1 MDKPGLRD
9 ALPQPKLSD
18 TRTDQFWSNLD
29 SSLSA
34 AAAPSAAQTPQRD
47 LNVGLGDV
55 ARGVGAGALDLVGG
69 IGELSRQASQ
79 FGKENAGK
87 QGGDYLEQARANMAS
102 KLSPVLDV
110 VAGAGD
116 LAKSG
121 AESLTEGMSGDA
133 KEAIGRSLIDETPE
147 GRLTLGDGAG
157 DIDVWAMKM
166 AQGVGSLL
174 PTLAAGG
181 VTGVAAKVSIGRAVT
196 ASMVKRGATQKVAE
210 AVAAKAVSKIA
221 YGASVTTGVTGSVG
235 SAGVNARDTVLGMS
249 FDELA
254 GSDTFRQ
261 AFTRIDQDQQ
271 TAHLSDEEKL
281 GLAREET
288 ANLASRA
295 TMSDAKVWGAAA
307 MGSMMGDAMLFKML
321 AGKAAT
327 GGVLKGAAKGAAG
340 EGISETLEEG
350 VQQYAVNESLN
361 EVAAADIDPM
371 KGVMSSAIEGGLIGM
386 GTGGAVGAV
395 GGARGGKHASQ
406 EDGVGTGPVAEPSAP
421 VTEDAAGPAVD
432 PNFASAPLEDGKQ
445 APSASQ
451 AEGELNP
458 LGPSASQ
465 FDELRDVPAYLRRD
479 DTAARFKGMAADSEV
494 QRALAGEFGQTV
506 QELVASQMKAGD
518 QGKSLYERAQAGEL
532 GLDPFAGN
540 KSAQQVAMENQR
552 LALPLKDVI
561 FAGDA
566 NAKPKGE
573 ALAAPGDH
581 DDHQAGPGPQFRG
594 TERTRWQSGQ
604 EGDLL
609 PPERDPRYYA
619 AEALPGAT
627 IEGEGREVGTELPH
641 RNVVYGTDGRPAQQK
656 AANLAQR
663 ERELANQPP
672 QIGQSDTIFAGGASG
687 SDPRNSAY
695 TPPKLSRDQVDGSL
709 DTQST
714 RDPRSEVAR
723 SIEGAGKDTDSVFGP
738 LKSLRIT
745 RKGKPFGTEK
755 EAAMASRKGQEMP
768 VPLNGGGFGV
778 AAIGEVQQAQA
789 QQGGVKQP
797 SSNSAQQDRQDGK
810 TEIAQNGMVIV
821 HGSGNPGMSEQD
833 IQIVR
838 ASGQKQGKKGRVY
851 GGFYGTSEQDAHQAQ
866 AYADMMG
873 GTPTLYDVKIKPGTK
888 VLHKQG
894 DITRLS
900 ESYINEL
907 VSQGYGVVTGTDPR
921 GQTEHVVIDKSAVA
935 SMAPRGAQATPSQV
949 NDTNVADM
957 RQPSDQPA
965 ASVSAETVPAPSA
978 TAGEASQLAP
988 AIDTGYRE
996 VIPVNQPQAEV
1007 SNEPVTPVPAIG
1019 RERQGDQPSAGET
1032 AAAGAGPAIAGLAD
1046 RAGSGYPA
1054 DNTPASPVPN
1064 GQQQDDQALTAPAPD
1079 AGAAVSGRIGE
1090 EELRDRDLLK
1100 EHGGHWKYRS
1110 AVGAGW
1116 FTANTK
1122 EAAIERAEEA
1132 YRKAVSKGEPVPTR
1146 DERFAQADAELFSE
1160 MDRRYGKMSTPELEA
1175 EYQRLGG
1182 EVGDLQKSGSGEFN
1196 GNGGRRT
1203 GAAVSNE
1210 GARQVG
1216 EERLRL
1222 GVYMKMRRDRDT
1234 AGSGAKSQQIE
1245 PANDWRGAKSATDY
1259 HAAKRRLFSGE
1270 MEFSEFQAMSR
1281 SALDN
1286 APSLRA
1292 ELEKKTKQD
1301 LLDQMSRF
1309 NAARYKNDKKAV
1321 VVEAAYNQLIGDL
1334 RWAANG
1340 DGNTISETY
1349 AIGGARQSIEE
1360 RVAKALDGLTPE
1372 RYQQFVNKQRAD
1384 VAKRDAELAATKEAL
1399 RDPQTLEQFKTFLK
1413 YRSLDKLT
1421 PEQRAR
1427 YEDLIAASN
1436 LDKRDQANEVKA
1448 ATAVTPTASGDI
1460 IKTKHTKSGEDL
1472 FVVQMGDRVD
1482 RDTYNQINAHAK
1494 KLGGW
1499 YSSYKVGGAVPGF
1512 QFKDE
1517 AKATEFRGWL
1527 TGQGAA
1533 SAAPSA
1539 EAAPTEVT
1547 DPDQDNSKSK
1557 QVETLRTRAKTL
1569 RDKATA
1575 ALNAERKE
1583 NTNKRMTEAA
1593 NARANAESELHFAGL
1608 LDAIADGIE
1617 SGEVTYLRNLANGTQ
1632 LTELNHALSRS
1643 LWNLPPARREA
1654 LTSQG
1659 MIERTEDGRERW
1671 SAKATPEMMAEGAQM
1686 PGMDY
1691 FARNLKDVATK
1702 MQGASGFKQAG
1713 AKIMALVN
1721 AAINRDSKTV
1731 SITDPELIAKLKAYT
1746 SGVSDYDAK
1755 AVKEQI
1761 GGYSRL
1767 ERMGITNHTELRA
1780 ALRELARL
1788 QAGLKKQAVPR
1799 DPLAE
1804 KMVALKRKLVGNR
1817 NAFIDFFPTPE
1828 SHAADLVALA
1838 GIEPGMT
1845 VLEPSAGHGMLA
1857 EAARAAGAKVDAVEL
1872 AGDLREIL
1880 QAKGFGLVGSDFMAT
1895 TPAQSYD
1902 AVVMNPPF
1910 SGDMDVDHVRHA
1922 YDHLKPGGRLV
1933 AIVSATAGDRQN
1945 NKNKAFREWFD
1956 GLGGSEQAMPEG
1968 SFKASLNP
1976 TDVRTKIF
1984 VIDKPANEAKPL
1996 PSPEG
2001 KRVTV
2006 ATPKGQSVE
2015 VQYLVMEA
2023 ADLVASHDFEGN
2035 LNHDYPQ
2042 QLQPRDRSKQTY
2054 RVQVGQI
2061 AAAPDG
2067 ARLAASPETDRGAPI
2082 VRDGIVESGNGRSI
2096 GLRQAYQRGDADAY
2110 RRYIEA
2116 NAADFGIDPAVIGA
2130 MKQPVL
2136 VRERITTMTDD
2147 QLRDF
2152 VVDSNT
2158 DAKMANSAAEDAG
2171 ADAGKLTD
2179 DMLDLLNI
2187 PEGGDVLAS
2196 QNNRFLQAFLS
2207 AIGENQSNSY
2217 VSRDGQWNDA
2227 YRKRV
2232 TAAIFAYGYDNQRL
2246 LDAATGEVDA
2256 DGRNITTALINNA
2269 VGMAKLRQHSPE
2281 RAKVISNYLAEAVE
2295 SIARAK
2301 RSGQSLQEMAAQS
2314 DMLGGDTS
2322 PEGSLLAQ
2330 AIAASARS
2338 AKAITGMVGDILTM
2352 LNKTTSADMFGA
2364 AVDPATPETAINETL
2379 KAISA
2384 YNQQKASQPKPGGDL
2399 FGLAGARNNH
2409 GAAPSVPRSGDASA
2423 AKGAGGVTEGRLE
2436 LDGVSIR
2443 IPAIDEEQQRLYN
2456 QATHRGQGVNFAS
2469 GISTGVGRIL
2479 NDLKDAGLL
2488 DTAEQRAAA
2497 EAEVQAWANEEAI
2510 NARKLMRDGIKTPSW
2525 VITGRSGRKAQSSA
2539 ATERENNR
2547 QTQHYKDQDARIKAL
2562 RDELKKLRPKE
2573 VIGRESFNYAWG
2585 KARGMIAEYASALSG
2600 GQPNLLASLRKSMN
2614 SELSRY
2620 LQAMEKIDAQGFIK
2634 TLSEQD
2640 NRLKA
2645 AGYDGLVAIV
2655 GARSNPGKII
2665 SDAINGRIRFSK
2677 QAMAQGEK
2685 PAKHLTRKEAELV
2698 TKEWFKQ
2705 YRGAS
2710 GIDVQIH
2717 ATQAELEK
2725 ALGLA
2730 AQDGLIRRAAFDDDS
2745 GTLHVA
2751 ADTIA
2756 NPKRMR
2762 EILRHEVLAHYGLAN
2777 VLGDGEYT
2785 KLMSRLIQSQKD
2797 PSMKPVW
2804 DWVNT
2809 HYADEDIGTQAEEVV
2824 AHLAELEQGA
2834 LGRGWDRV
2842 VAWVTRA
2849 LRAVGF
2855 VPDGITA
2862 AETRSLI
2869 EGLGKKLKRS
2879 GPDDNGPDGDK
2890 KFSQEVDLPTEIS
2903 QDSVGKTI
2911 DVSGVERPTIN
2922 HDGQPIHQ
2930 TEEGLRNFWR
2940 WFGNSLMRDGAGN
2953 PVVVYHATESDIT
2966 AFNTRDAVEN
2976 RSFYYGEDN
2985 GREKDAGGFF
2995 FTPDKTLAND
3005 YAENRPNANII
3016 PVYLKLNN
3024 PVYLDEMSLEEQ
3036 GNYLREARANGHDGA
3051 IIGDGLEYVV
3061 FTPEQI
3067 KSAIG
3072 NNGEYSKSNPDVR
3085 FSQTNTAADDSKT
3098 LEQSIKQKAVYQAG
3112 AALSSVKN
3120 WLKQGRPVMLGTLTD
3135 LQIDQL
3141 YRDITGGA
3149 VSAYQRLRT
3158 KMEAE
3163 RNDILLDAETRI
3175 DPLWDALEKQE
3186 KADLSS
3192 LMHDAT
3198 MSRLHPDKP
3207 LDENSYYLE
3216 AKQKVERAK
3225 KPETKAAY
3233 EAELHIIERN
3243 HSELARQY
3251 QALTP
3256 KAKALYA
3263 TMEQTYNQQWETLR
3277 EAIEQRLVDLL
3288 GENKGRAMAATMRLK
3303 MESALKHGPY
3313 FPLTRFGDYV
3323 VKARKGDEYV
3333 REHFERRID
3342 AEQAVKLYQR
3352 DGYNALMTVKEEGNG
3367 DSANA
3372 HQLGM
3377 ELLDFLEEAEGVSKD
3392 QLQDTIWQAMLKMM
3406 PDASYAKHAI
3416 HRRRV
3421 KGASRDAHRAYM
3433 SSVYHF
3439 ARHVSKIRYGHKM
3452 QGELDKLSEQVLAG
3466 VTGEPSSIKPED
3478 LEIAQQVLNEMNK
3491 RHDMN
3496 MNPTGK
3502 AWAGHAGNAGFLYYI
3517 GPSLASAVVNMTQN
3531 FTVMLPQLGA
3541 KYGFAKSASAMT
3553 AAMGDYI
3560 KHGKFKAGT
3569 TEAWQSLTR
3578 STTLKADELAL
3589 LKELYRAGVLDL
3601 TQAHSVAA
3609 KADTDQQ
3616 DAKVMSK
3623 HWRKAMRWAG
3633 ATFHNAEVL
3642 NREVAALAAYRLLKE
3657 AEPTL
3662 SAEQYA
3668 EKVTEMVYDGHGNY
3682 AASNRPRYMRNDVV
3696 KVMTQF
3702 KIYSQMMTYVIY
3714 SNAIKAAK
3722 GDKQAAKTLGGI
3734 MAAHWVMAGV
3744 MGLPVPIT
3752 WVAYALA
3759 AAADD
3764 DDDRSGEASFRLGL
3778 TEALGPR
3785 AGELLAKG
3793 PLDSLTNLSI
3803 AGRTGL
3809 NDLWWRSPKE
3819 GTEGDDLAWHAV
3831 QQLLGPV
3838 AGIGINLVRGGGQ
3851 IVDGEIQR
3859 GLETVLPKAVRD
3871 TAKAYRQ
3878 ATEGEQTI
3886 KGDVIIDDVGAWNV
3900 VMQAAGFGSAQMAKN
3915 YDAREYIKAK
3925 EKRIAEVR
3933 SGLLK
3938 DYYNAR
3944 KSGDLDEVKEVIER
3958 IKAFNAIHHPGERIT
3973 GKSLALSY
3981 KSKINSNNRTQGGV
3995 YLSRKREY
4003 LREEGAFAKQAE
4015 RE

>member
-9 ALPQPKLSD
+9 ALPQPRQSD
-18 TRTDQFWSNLD
+18 TRNDPFWSSLD

-34 AAAPSAAQTPQRD
+34 AAAATPQPAEPVAKRD
-47 LNVGLGDV
+47 LDVGLGDV

-69 IGELSRQASQ
+69 IGELARQASN

-87 QGGDYLEQARANMAS
+87 QGGDYLEQARANMAN
-102 KLSPVLDV
+102 KLSPLLDV

-116 LAKSG
+116 LAASG
-121 AESLTEGMSGDA
+121 AESLNDGMSADA
-133 KEAIGRSLIDETPE
+133 KEAMGRRLVDETPE

-181 VTGVAAKVSIGRAVT
+181 VTGVAAKASIGRAVT
-196 ASMVKRGATQKVAE
+196 ASMIKRGATQEVAE
-210 AVAAKAVSKIA
+210 AVAAKAVSKIST
-221 YGASVTTGVTGSVG
+221 GAAVTTGATGSVG
-235 SAGVNARDTVLGMS
+235 SAGVNTRDTVLGMS
-249 FDELA
+249 FDELSR
-254 GSDTFRQ
+254 SDTFRQ

-271 TAHLSDEEKL
+271 TQHLSDEEKL
-281 GLAREET
+281 SLAREET
-288 ANLASRA
+288 ANVASRA

-307 MGSMMGDAMLFKML
+307 VGSMMGDAMLFKML

-327 GGVLKGAAKGAAG
+327 GGVLKGAAKGAAV

-386 GTGGAVGAV
+386 GIGGAVGAV

-406 EDGVGTGPVAEPSAP
+406 EDGVGTDPVAEPSAP
-421 VTEDAAGPAVD
+421 VTEGAAGPAVD
-432 PNFASAPLEDGKQ
+432 PNFASVPLEDGEQ

-451 AEGELNP
+451 AEGDLNP

-494 QRALAGEFGQTV
+494 QRALASEFGQTV

-641 RNVVYGTDGRPAQQK
+641 RNVVYGTDGRPAQQQ

-738 LKSLRIT
+738 LQTLRIT
-745 RKGKPFGTEK
+745 RKGKPFATEK

-1032 AAAGAGPAIAGLAD
+1032 AAAGAGPAIAGLSD

-1472 FVVQMGDRVD
+1472 YVVQMGDRVD

-1539 EAAPTEVT
+1539 EATPTEVT
-1547 DPDQDNSKSK
+1547 EPAQTDSKSK
-1557 QVETLRTRAKTL
+1557 QVEALRARANTL

-1617 SGEVTYLRNLANGTQ
+1617 SGEVTYLRNLANATQ

-1910 SGDMDVDHVRHA
+1910 SNDMDVDHVRHA

-1956 GLGGSEQAMPEG
+1956 GLGGSEQAMPDG
-1968 SFKASLNP
+1968 AFKASLNP

-2015 VQYLVMEA
+2015 VQYRVMEA

-2510 NARKLMRDGIKTPSW
+2510 NARKLMRDGIKNPSW

-2785 KLMSRLIQSQKD
+2785 KLMSRLIASQKD

-2809 HYADEDIGTQAEEVV
+2809 HYADEDIGTKAEEVV

-2834 LGRGWDRV
+2834 WGRGWDRV

-2869 EGLGKKLKRS
+2869 EGLGKKLQRS
-2879 GPDDNGPDGDK
+2879 GPDDSGPDGGK
-2890 KFSQEVDLPTEIS
+2890 KFSQEAERPAQKGGIKMSQASTAADAAMEKLNLGPKPDIIDKTKASLNKLRQVDRGVVSSWIDRVIKKANTEVLDALAPIKYAEEAAGITDAADSGYVAARMATGAASTMQATMLYGLPEWNDGVIQRKAGTGEKDALLGIFADLGADLHNWLGWMAGHRAELLMAQGRENLLDANDIAALKGQGKGKEAKFKEAKARWNRLNAATLDLAQEAGLFTKEARAEFENEWYIPFFRESDDGDVIAPFKTKGIANQNAGIKKLKGGEANTNDLLENIFTSTSKLIDASMKNMAAQKTVWNLADTGIIEVIPKPNKMDYQALANGKDRIMVKLEGEDYMIRVEDPDLYRAMTFFDRKPFGAMVNVAAKAKRLLTAGVTASPEFMLRNFLRDSLSSWAIS
-2903 QDSVGKTI
+2903 KDGFRPVIDSIKGVKKTLAMDGSTI
-2911 DVSGVERPTIN
+2911 DVMFSGASFLGGYVNGNDPEAMADTVRKSLRRKGMTPEQIARYEKSIIRNAAQAKGVVANVWEKYNRYGEAFENANREAVYAAAIKAGKSHAQAAFESKDLMDFSMLGASRTMQVMTQLLPFFNARVQGLGKLTRELRDNPRAIAKRAGMITAASLALLAANWDDERYEELPDWDKDANWHFFVGDQHFRIPKPFEIGVLFGTIPERMVRALGDKDSGAQFGKAVARAIGDTFALNPIPQIAKPVVETTVNYDFFKGGPIDGPQDLNVQAEARYNEQTSLLMRELGELTGFSPKQLEHLVIGYTGTMGSYVMAAADGLIRASRPGESASWRADEIPLVKAVYRGTGPAKSTQHMEEFYRMLNEVNQLKRTI
-2922 HDGQPIHQ
+2922 DQYRS
-2930 TEEGLRNFWR
+2930 EGLT
-2940 WFGNSLMRDGAGN
+2940 DKA
-2953 PVVVYHATESDIT
+2953 
-2966 AFNTRDAVEN
+2966 
-2976 RSFYYGEDN
+2976 
-2985 GREKDAGGFF
+2985 RE
-2995 FTPDKTLAND
+2995 L
-3005 YAENRPNANII
+3005 
-3016 PVYLKLNN
+3016 
-3024 PVYLDEMSLEEQ
+3024 LEEQ
-3036 GNYLREARANGHDGA
+3036 GGILKSRRSLSRTQQQVRVVRNKIELIQRDRKMTAEEKRRRIDEMLARRND
-3051 IIGDGLEYVV
+3051 L
-3061 FTPEQI
+3061 
-3067 KSAIG
+3067 
-3072 NNGEYSKSNPDVR
+3072 
-3085 FSQTNTAADDSKT
+3085 
-3098 LEQSIKQKAVYQAG
+3098 VYQA
-3112 AALSSVKN
+3112 VNKN
-3120 WLKQGRPVMLGTLTD
+3120 
-3135 LQIDQL
+3135 
-3141 YRDITGGA
+3141 
-3149 VSAYQRLRT
+3149 
-3158 KMEAE
+3158 
-3163 RNDILLDAETRI
+3163 
-3175 DPLWDALEKQE
+3175 
-3186 KADLSS
+3186 KA
-3192 LMHDAT
+3192 
-3198 MSRLHPDKP
+3198 
-3207 LDENSYYLE
+3207 N
-3216 AKQKVERAK
+3216 
-3225 KPETKAAY
+3225 
-3233 EAELHIIERN
+3233 
-3243 HSELARQY
+3243 
-3251 QALTP
+3251 
-3256 KAKALYA
+3256 
-3263 TMEQTYNQQWETLR
+3263 WE
-3277 EAIEQRLVDLL
+3277 
-3288 GENKGRAMAATMRLK
+3288 
-3303 MESALKHGPY
+3303 
-3313 FPLTRFGDYV
+3313 
-3323 VKARKGDEYV
+3323 
-3333 REHFERRID
+3333 
-3342 AEQAVKLYQR
+3342 
-3352 DGYNALMTVKEEGNG
+3352 
-3367 DSANA
+3367 
-3372 HQLGM
+3372 
-3377 ELLDFLEEAEGVSKD
+3377 
-3392 QLQDTIWQAMLKMM
+3392 
-3406 PDASYAKHAI
+3406 
-3416 HRRRV
+3416 
-3421 KGASRDAHRAYM
+3421 
-3433 SSVYHF
+3433 
-3439 ARHVSKIRYGHKM
+3439 
-3452 QGELDKLSEQVLAG
+3452 
-3466 VTGEPSSIKPED
+3466 
-3478 LEIAQQVLNEMNK
+3478 
-3491 RHDMN
+3491 
-3496 MNPTGK
+3496 
-3502 AWAGHAGNAGFLYYI
+3502 
-3517 GPSLASAVVNMTQN
+3517 
-3531 FTVMLPQLGA
+3531 
-3541 KYGFAKSASAMT
+3541 
-3553 AAMGDYI
+3553 
-3560 KHGKFKAGT
+3560 
-3569 TEAWQSLTR
+3569 
-3578 STTLKADELAL
+3578 
-3589 LKELYRAGVLDL
+3589 
-3601 TQAHSVAA
+3601 
-3609 KADTDQQ
+3609 
-3616 DAKVMSK
+3616 
-3623 HWRKAMRWAG
+3623 
-3633 ATFHNAEVL
+3633 
-3642 NREVAALAAYRLLKE
+3642 
-3657 AEPTL
+3657 
-3662 SAEQYA
+3662 
-3668 EKVTEMVYDGHGNY
+3668 
-3682 AASNRPRYMRNDVV
+3682 
-3696 KVMTQF
+3696 
-3702 KIYSQMMTYVIY
+3702 
-3714 SNAIKAAK
+3714 
-3722 GDKQAAKTLGGI
+3722 
-3734 MAAHWVMAGV
+3734 
-3744 MGLPVPIT
+3744 
-3752 WVAYALA
+3752 
-3759 AAADD
+3759 
-3764 DDDRSGEASFRLGL
+3764 
-3778 TEALGPR
+3778 
-3785 AGELLAKG
+3785 
-3793 PLDSLTNLSI
+3793 
-3803 AGRTGL
+3803 
-3809 NDLWWRSPKE
+3809 
-3819 GTEGDDLAWHAV
+3819 
-3831 QQLLGPV
+3831 
-3838 AGIGINLVRGGGQ
+3838 
-3851 IVDGEIQR
+3851 
-3859 GLETVLPKAVRD
+3859 
-3871 TAKAYRQ
+3871 
-3878 ATEGEQTI
+3878 
-3886 KGDVIIDDVGAWNV
+3886 
-3900 VMQAAGFGSAQMAKN
+3900 
-3915 YDAREYIKAK
+3915 
-3925 EKRIAEVR
+3925 
-3933 SGLLK
+3933 
-3938 DYYNAR
+3938 
-3944 KSGDLDEVKEVIER
+3944 
-3958 IKAFNAIHHPGERIT
+3958 
-3973 GKSLALSY
+3973 
-3981 KSKINSNNRTQGGV
+3981 
-3995 YLSRKREY
+3995 
-4003 LREEGAFAKQAE
+4003 
-4015 RE
+4015 